1 MPFWDET
8 ARLGPPTANLVIVF
22 ETFTQF
28 KGVVPLCSA
37 AREKL
42 FKLVTGSIHSVVAL
56 WS

>member
-28 KGVVPLCSA
+28 KGVVPLRSA